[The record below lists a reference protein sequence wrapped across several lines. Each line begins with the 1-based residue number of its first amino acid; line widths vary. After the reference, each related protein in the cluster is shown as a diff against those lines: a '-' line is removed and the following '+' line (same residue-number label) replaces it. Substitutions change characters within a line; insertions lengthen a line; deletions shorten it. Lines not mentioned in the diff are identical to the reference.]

1 MKENQITEDIL
12 VRVEN
17 IYLEVICEVWDK
29 NIDFGVMDKEIS
41 LEIIKVN
48 RLGKSVER
56 GL

>member
-29 NIDFGVMDKEIS
+29 IIDFGVMDKEIS

-48 RLGKSVER
+48 RLGKSVEG